1 MSKGHRHH
9 FFNMHI
15 TSAISVMLVLL
26 LIGMECVLL
35 LSAGNLMRRV
45 RENVAMQVVLTE
57 EADSVSLHNMEG
69 MLQAVSYCHDY
80 RYISPEEALEE
91 HMRLLGEDP
100 TRFLGYNPLS
110 ASYELHLNAEYANA
124 DSMAVIEQR
133 LSSLPYVSRVV
144 YQRDLL
150 QLMNKN
156 LNRVTWF
163 LAGIALLLLIIAQA
177 LMVNTIRLQIY
188 SKRFLIRTMTL
199 VGATSWHI
207 RRPFVRKNVG
217 MGALAAVLAYIAL
230 LGGVYYLNVRMGV
243 LLFPLTWQNLT
254 LLAGVLLFFGVLI
267 TLLTAFIAT
276 GRYIRMKTDTLYEI

>member
-1 MSKGHRHH
+1 
-9 FFNMHI
+9 MHI

-45 RENVAMQVVLTE
+45 GENVAMQVVLTE

>member
-1 MSKGHRHH
+1 
-9 FFNMHI
+9 MHI